1 MKKRILLV
9 FGTRPEA
16 IKLVPLIKLLEQ
28 DEDFNVSVCNTGQH
42 IQMLKSILDFFNIKP
57 KYDLRIM
64 QNNQSLYDITV
75 KVLRGLEKVLEDE
88 KPDIIIVQGDTTTTF
103 ASALAA
109 FYKRIKIA
117 HIEAGLR
124 SFKKYSPYPE
134 EINRAL
140 VSKLADYH
148 FAPTERAKQN
158 LVMEG
163 IKENIC
169 VVGNTVIDAMFL
181 CLDIIKEK
189 KEDEFYSYF
198 KNIDFSKKIILV
210 TSHRRENFG
219 EKFINICLA
228 LKDIVNSFRDVEIV
242 YPVHFNPN
250 VKQIAYE
257 LLKDEPSI
265 HLLEPLDYPKL
276 VWLLSKAYIVL
287 TDSGGI
293 QEEAPSLGKPVVVLR
308 DVTERIEGIEAG
320 TAILAGT
327 DRKRIVNITSKL
339 LTCKEY
345 YEKISKVINPYGDG
359 KASIRIINI
368 LKKALSSPKK
378 ETGGRV

>member
-1 MKKRILLV
+1 MSIYKALIV

-16 IKLVPLIKLLEQ
+16 IKLAPLIKLLDR
-28 DEDFNVSVCNTGQH
+28 DENFNISVCNTGQH
-42 IQMLKSILDFFNIKP
+42 MEMLKSILDFFNIKP
-57 KYDLRIM
+57 KYNLRIM

-75 KVLRGLEKVLEDE
+75 KVLRRLEKVLEDE
-88 KPDIIIVQGDTTTTF
+88 RPDIVIVQGDTTTTF

-109 FYKRIKIA
+109 FYKKIKIA

-134 EINRAL
+134 EMNRVL
-140 VSKLADYH
+140 VSRLVDYH
-148 FAPTERAKQN
+148 FAPTEKAKQN
-158 LVMEG
+158 LIMEG
-163 IKENIC
+163 IKENVW

-181 CLDIIKEK
+181 CLNIIKG
-189 KEDEFYSYF
+189 KEDDGFYSYF

-219 EKFINICLA
+219 KKFINICLS
-228 LKDIVNSFRDVEIV
+228 LKDIVNSFRDIEIV
-242 YPVHFNPN
+242 YPVHLNPN

-276 VWLLSKAYIVL
+276 IWLLSKAYIVL

-308 DVTERIEGIEAG
+308 DVTERIEGLEAG

-327 DRKRIVNITSKL
+327 DRKRIVNITSRL
-339 LTCKEY
+339 LACKEY
-345 YEKISKVINPYGDG
+345 YEKVSKATNPYGDG
-359 KASIRIINI
+359 KASLRIIDI
-368 LKKALSSPKK
+368 LKKVLSSPRKK
-378 ETGGRV
+378 LEE